1 MGKFTA
7 RFTQQLGP
15 LPVWAWAAIAL
26 LAILGYMYVKHVG
39 LFGSGSSTPATGS
52 GTSPTAPNANG
63 LSSLLGTVGLMPD
76 PAADASTGLAG
87 GGGTGPP
94 GPGTNS
100 GAFGPTITSYDPN
113 AGGTP
118 DRGGSVAPGPVQV
131 APVTLASLG
140 VLSPGQN
147 FEPNYAATAQSPT
160 AQSSYQYIPQAALR
174 NTFQAISTGIQST
187 SALSQRFNPVRA
199 RSSGTQAL

>member
-7 RFTQQLGP
+7 RFTQKLGP

-39 LFGSGSSTPATGS
+39 FFGSGSSTASASGS
-52 GTSPTAPNANG
+52 GSSPAQDPNA
-63 LSSLLGTVGLMPD
+63 LSSLLGNVGLMPN
-76 PAADASTGLAG
+76 PAAYASTGLAG
-87 GGGTGPP
+87 GGGTGA
-94 GPGTNS
+94 GSGSNS

-118 DRGGSVAPGPVQV
+118 DRGATTTATDPLPT

-147 FEPNYAATAQSPT
+147 YEPNYAATNPGPPVAPASIPSIVRAAAAQG
-160 AQSSYQYIPQAALR
+160 LR
-174 NTFQAISTGIQST
+174 YVTTST
-187 SALSQRFNPVRA
+187 SSQVAPSFNPVRR
-199 RSSGTQAL
+199 RSSGTQAV